1 MANGY
6 NEQDSTCVYRYEYDS
21 EKKDRLISVKTTTN
35 GSESATYF
43 AYDVYGNPVKYQTSS
58 ANAANNMFWTRG
70 NLLAKYKD
78 VEFSYDGTGLLF
90 KKKKG
95 NTTTNYIYEN
105 DKLLAVYDNDAYM
118 FLQYDLTGMCG
129 ARVFNTKNNKNSS
142 KVYTFIK
149 SPDGAIREVRHDNV
163 PIITYTYDAFGKP
176 QLYKF
181 YDDTEDDI
189 EILCSVAWKCHVYDE
204 TTGFYYIDG
213 NFYDPNTGRFIN
225 FSLDRVMDGID
236 APGGINGYVYAGNN
250 QVMSAGDDATIDSDV
265 ELVPYSNVKLKTWWD
280 KVFAW
285 WNNAAWWIKAL
296 IGVAVIAILLVL
308 TVATSG
314 AASCLF
320 GTMLSGAIQGA
331 VIGALSGA
339 ILSGIFALI
348 NHEDFWTSVLDGAAV
363 IDVWQV
369 MGKPGRNDL
378 VCRGAADALSIRH
391 GRLFAAAANE

>member
-1 MANGY
+1 
-6 NEQDSTCVYRYEYDS
+6 
-21 EKKDRLISVKTTTN
+21 
-35 GSESATYF
+35 
-43 AYDVYGNPVKYQTSS
+43 
-58 ANAANNMFWTRG
+58 
-70 NLLAKYKD
+70 
-78 VEFSYDGTGLLF
+78 
-90 KKKKG
+90 
-95 NTTTNYIYEN
+95 
-105 DKLLAVYDNDAYM
+105 
-118 FLQYDLTGMCG
+118 
-129 ARVFNTKNNKNSS
+129 
-142 KVYTFIK
+142 
-149 SPDGAIREVRHDNV
+149 
-163 PIITYTYDAFGKP
+163 
-176 QLYKF
+176 
-181 YDDTEDDI
+181 
-189 EILCSVAWKCHVYDE
+189 
-204 TTGFYYIDG
+204 
-213 NFYDPNTGRFIN
+213 
-225 FSLDRVMDGID
+225 MDGID

-296 IGVAVIAILLVL
+296 IGMAVIAILLVL

-369 MGKPGRNDL
+369 RGKPGRNDL